1 MSQYSTLRRAGLPSI
16 YVYSASTQLPLVGN
30 TPGTIAYIEDITALF
45 IYNGGWRPLDTSDNG
60 PTIDVGPVSITTLSG
75 TPYSTTI
82 QATDPDGLG
91 VIYSLGTTGTI
102 DASTTVSIDEDSGL
116 LQVSSTH
123 PSDNFSIILTCSD
136 GVFATTRTIPV
147 TITNRP
153 PTFTLEPAASFS
165 NSVGVE
171 FSYQYIAQEL
181 DSGQTLEFST
191 EQSLNVDYPN
201 LQHIDTVFIERNEG
215 DGLGYFNA
223 TGGDY
228 MTLTTPTSRPGH
240 GVDVFKWNI
249 TLNKFESFQQD
260 VLVETPTNN
269 TTYMTG
275 TAINNDWLFVSNY
288 DSSTH
293 ERSAKVL
300 KYNSVTEQFEHW
312 AGGDLSPAVYLQPA
326 TTWDDIHK
334 TCAAF
339 AETPLGEPALIVG
352 QSTKTQ
358 SPTSPPTDGFLW
370 LFVYDSVNDT
380 WVYKNKANS
389 AFYTYRDSL
398 GGISDFMD
406 GIREISV
413 NPYRK
418 TEFATT
424 TWSMHSA
431 WDIELD
437 NNGGS
442 TASNTYSLNFS
453 ALAAQGLTNDSNSDT
468 WRPSSMHW
476 QNENTI
482 WVGNADDGRIYKI
495 TRGTTADIY
504 NNSTWTVETVGG
516 TYVGGTATLEKYD
529 NVSGSYTP
537 SLGYWHWDA
546 TGGNTQTESAYD
558 RLFVNGNIGVHGDY
572 WFTLDSAA
580 NTITYTQTQTETWLN
595 PAAFSGTAAFIDLSS
610 GISPGFSGKTI
621 RGLFNRDHNL
631 FIASIYG
638 NDKVSN
644 SRCLVFGVGIN
655 ETIDS
660 SGTVTGTPKS
670 FGNYSLTTSVTD
682 GIDTTSDVVTIDV
695 PGGVNFSTTPPTN
708 KTVTASGSTTFAA
721 DAISGNYVNTEI
733 KFTTDIDYSLQ
744 QTISGA
750 TASTY
755 KNGEL
760 FVTVNNQVRIYP
772 VNELGEVDTNYT
784 TIDSS
789 GLTDSNTQF
798 GTNITVTDDYLLVGR
813 KNEPNTLEHRVQQF
827 ENDTVSAV
835 WSYTKDNFQRVTG
848 VGFILRYYK
857 ASDWHQSDTNGE
869 LIWTTSHTITN
880 NSSPTGA
887 ASVNLEKLNKKTNRV
902 NTLEE
907 NAATFYGAQSS
918 GIRTHV
924 SYFKTFHPDYQGS
937 AGTGIAWRTYLNAA
951 NTNNSTWKTYIER
964 YSYDDA
970 GNLTLTS
977 PASLVTDLT
986 SQNYNSA
993 RMYTTTSPD
1002 GKWLAVSY
1010 GQSSNRVIELCGDD
1024 SSGNFNKWRSDIPNG
1039 NQTQNYNTL
1048 GWVKSDGEYQL
1059 VATHSNAFLNGSTVY
1074 VEVFNRPTTSS
1085 STVNVIASYDIPVS
1099 NPDYEHLIGPIG
1111 CDDQGRF
1118 IVGKKL
1124 FSFST
1129 SPDTITLLNTFSVY
1143 PYDVNNIGGIDDR
1156 NIRISYYPDMD
1167 RWFVHNGGAT
1177 DAWDSTSAQDAAS
1190 QERYILSAFTVDGS
1204 NNFTSLFEN
1213 IYDWGEFAE
1222 TNINTGI
1229 NNNGDTIAHT
1239 SKLGNSIIDS
1249 RFPLVTYRLNEY
1261 SVGSIY
1267 GASSV
1272 QIYKKINSTWTH
1284 QGEVSFNAAGA
1295 LMTVGPIT
1303 HIHTS
1308 IQLKDDEL
1316 LIGLPG
1322 ALQPASVSSGTPTP
1336 PQGVLILAKYNTITS
1351 QWDIIDTG
1359 GYSRSEFDPEDHY
1372 ARQFNNTGHSVTQWN
1387 NLILEAGPRTHI
1399 YDPASVL
1406 AEKRNSPLMLYAI
1419 NNQTVDTVQGFDSN
1433 IYNETTGVAENVIA
1447 NSYIAVGNTET
1458 AGEYPSNGGG
1468 QLLVYNSNYNN
1479 PSLAVSSYSQAPES
1493 HFPSP
1498 QIFYQPNTFDGY
1510 YTHLSGNSREIQIT
1524 GGDLS
1529 IGPANWEVENFTPP
1543 GDYTIQFHLNVDNSN
1558 YNYLFCAKTYVNFYS
1573 SHVGF
1578 KLYTGNGNIYL
1589 TNNWITTDG
1598 APPAAISG
1606 LQWNSIVP
1614 ADGSWHHY
1622 AIVYDSVNEQHT
1634 LWKDGSKVSTQ
1645 DSPSSNPKIFQ
1656 DGSEVSYLSTLY
1668 LWSIGEHRSD
1678 NGTQTD
1684 LISDSFDIANLILDY
1699 GAKYNT
1705 ANTNIDI
1712 SVYGTGTVYDV
1723 IDDNTWL
1730 AVAIG
1735 NTTTTGNTAVQKDY
1749 AKRFDVEYPSGT
1761 LVTQNMSTARQGY
1774 TPANIDINNWVKF
1787 IAGNETT
1794 IVSASDES
1802 MFLFVRDVD
1811 NTFSLN
1817 KILTPGGTI
1826 TEISISD
1833 NQAES
1838 IVVTTSQGVK
1848 VYSRNIT
1855 PYLAQPISYS
1865 NGTATINAGTQ
1876 TGTYTLKTYAKDG
1889 KAVSI
1894 KHTAMTHS

>member
-16 YVYSASTQLPLVGN
+16 YVYSTSTQLPLVSN
-30 TPGTIAYIEDITALF
+30 TPGTIAYVEDISGLF
-45 IYNGGWRPLDTSDNG
+45 LYNNGWRPLDTSENG
-60 PTIDVGPVSITTLSG
+60 PTIDVAPVEIITLSG
-75 TPYSTTI
+75 TAYSTTI
-82 QATDPDGLG
+82 EATDPDGLN
-91 VIYSLGTTGTI
+91 VVYSIGTTGTV

-123 PSDNFSIILTCSD
+123 PLDNFSIILTCSD

-153 PTFTLEPAASFS
+153 PTFTVEPAASFS
-165 NSVGVE
+165 ANTGVE
-171 FSYQYIAQEL
+171 FSYQYTAQEL
-181 DSGQTLEFST
+181 DDGQTLEFST
-191 EQSLNVDYPN
+191 EQSLNVTYPN
-201 LQHIDTVFIERNEG
+201 LQHVDTAFIERNEN

-228 MTLTTPTSRPGH
+228 MTLTTPTNRPGH

-293 ERSAKVL
+293 ERRARVL
-300 KYNSVTEQFEHW
+300 KYNSVTEQFEHFS
-312 AGGDLSPAVYLQPA
+312 GGDLDSITSPSSAWPSP
-326 TTWDDIHK
+326 HK
-334 TCAAF
+334 TDAAF
-339 AETPLGEPALIVG
+339 AETPDGEIALIVG
-352 QSTKTQ
+352 HSTQ
-358 SPTSPPTDGFLW
+358 FDDDVPPINGVLW
-370 LFVYDSVNDT
+370 LFVYDDINDT
-380 WVYKNKANS
+380 WVFKDKTNGQYQYVNS
-389 AFYTYRDSL
+389 SNFPVSSYYLDAL
-398 GGISDFMD
+398 
-406 GIREISV
+406 REISV
-413 NPYRK
+413 NPFRK
-418 TEFATT
+418 TEFVTATLNEHT
-424 TWSMHSA
+424 A
-431 WDIELD
+431 WDITLD
-437 NNGGS
+437 DDQGS
-442 TASNTYSLNFS
+442 VTSNAYSLNHR
-453 ALAAQGLTNDSNSDT
+453 ALAVAGWTGDTSSNQ
-468 WRPSSMHW
+468 WYPSSMW
-476 QNENTI
+476 WEDENNI
-482 WVGNADDGRIYKI
+482 WLGNAGNSPGISGGIFKV
-495 TRGTTADIY
+495 TRGSTPDTQ
-504 NNSTWTVETVGG
+504 NNSTWTPEYVGSTG
-516 TYVGGTATLEKYD
+516 ATYVGGTATIEKYGT
-529 NVSGSYTP
+529 VSGTWVQNTTNWYWAQNGAT
-537 SLGYWHWDA
+537 SL
-546 TGGNTQTESAYD
+546 NSSYD

-572 WFTLDSAA
+572 WFTLDSAT
-580 NTITYTQTQTETWLN
+580 NTIIFNGTRTKTWLN
-595 PAAFSGTAAFIDLSS
+595 PAVFSPSYDWVGSTS
-610 GISPGFSGKTI
+610 GYNGSTI

-631 FIASIYG
+631 FIATVFGTG
-638 NDKVSN
+638 NDDN
-644 SRCLVFGVGIN
+644 SRCLVFSVGIN

-660 SGTVTGTPKS
+660 SGKVTGTPKS

-682 GIDTTSDVVTIDV
+682 GIDTISDVVTIDV

-721 DAISGNYVNTEI
+721 DATSGNYVTPEI

-744 QTISGA
+744 QTIAGA
-750 TASTY
+750 TASAY
-755 KNGEL
+755 KDGEL

-784 TIDSS
+784 TLNNS

-813 KNEPNTLEHRVQQF
+813 KNKPNTLEHRVQQF
-827 ENDTVSAV
+827 ENDSYSAF
-835 WSYTKDNFQRVTG
+835 WTYTKDNLGRVNGIGTQ
-848 VGFILRYYK
+848 LRYYK

-869 LIWTTSHTITN
+869 LIWTTSHIIAN
-880 NSSPTGA
+880 NSNPSGA
-887 ASVNLEKLNKKTNRV
+887 VSVSLEKLNKKTNRV

-907 NAATFYGAQSS
+907 NAVTFSSNTSS
-918 GIRTHV
+918 GRRTHV

-937 AGTGIAWRTYLNAA
+937 AGTGIAWRTYLGSTS
-951 NTNNSTWKTYIER
+951 TNNTTFKTYIER

-977 PASLVTDLT
+977 TGSTVTGT
-986 SQNYNSA
+986 PSGSYYSP
-993 RMYTTTSPD
+993 RMYHTTSPD

-1010 GQSSNRVIELCGDD
+1010 GQSSNRVIELWGDD
-1024 SSGNFNKWRSDIPNG
+1024 TSGNFNKWIYQTSNG
-1039 NQTQNYNTL
+1039 NQSQNFNTL
-1048 GWVKSDGEYQL
+1048 GWVKSNGEYQL
-1059 VATHSNAFLNGSTVY
+1059 VATHSNVFGSGEVY

-1085 STVNVIASYDIPVS
+1085 STVNVIASYDIPTS
-1099 NPDYEHLIGPIG
+1099 NPDHVHLIGPICG
-1111 CDDQGRF
+1111 DDQGRF

-1143 PYDVNNIGGIDDR
+1143 PYSVNSISGIENY

-1167 RWFVHNGGAT
+1167 RWFVHNGGTT
-1177 DAWDSTSAQDAAS
+1177 DAWDSDEYRDTAQ
-1190 QERYILSAFTVDGS
+1190 EKYILSAFTVDGS

-1239 SKLGNSIIDS
+1239 NKQGNSITTS
-1249 RFPLVTYRLNEY
+1249 RHPLQQYNLNEY
-1261 SVGSIY
+1261 SLGSIY

-1284 QGEVSFNAAGA
+1284 QGEVSFNESGA

-1303 HIHTS
+1303 HIHTA
-1308 IQLKDDEL
+1308 IQLNDDEL
-1316 LIGLPG
+1316 LIGLP
-1322 ALQPASVSSGTPTP
+1322 AAWQPASVSSSTPTP
-1336 PQGVLILAKYNTITS
+1336 PQGALILAKYNTSTS
-1351 QWDIIDTG
+1351 QWDIIDSG
-1359 GYSRSEFDPEDHY
+1359 GYQTMDFDPEDHY
-1372 ARQFNNTGHSVTQWN
+1372 ARQFNNAGYSIAQYN
-1387 NLILEAGPRTHI
+1387 NLILEAGPRTHTF
-1399 YDPASVL
+1399 DPALVG
-1406 AEKRNSPLMLYAI
+1406 ADKRNSPLMSYTT
-1419 NNQTVDTVQGFDSN
+1419 NNQTVDVVQGFDGD

-1458 AGEYPSNGGG
+1458 AGEYPSNGAGK
-1468 QLLVYNSNYNN
+1468 LLVYNSNYNN

-1493 HFPSP
+1493 HFPDP
-1498 QIFYQPNTFDGY
+1498 QTFLQPNTFNGY
-1510 YTHLSGNSREIQIT
+1510 YQYNGGNNAEWQIT

-1529 IGPANWEVENFTPP
+1529 NGPGNWEVENFTPP
-1543 GDYTIQFHLNVDNSN
+1543 GDYTIQFHLSVDNSS

-1578 KLYTGNGNIYL
+1578 KLYTGFGNIYL
-1589 TNNWITTDG
+1589 TDNWITSNG
-1598 APPAAISG
+1598 SPPSSING
-1606 LQWNSIVP
+1606 LQWSSIVP
-1614 ADGSWHHY
+1614 SDGSWHHY

-1634 LWKDGSKVSTQ
+1634 LWKDGVKVSTQ
-1645 DSPSSNPKIFQ
+1645 NSPSSNPKIFQ
-1656 DGSEVSYLSTLY
+1656 DGSELSWVSTLY

-1684 LISDSFDIANLILDY
+1684 LLSDSFGIANLILDY

-1712 SVYGTGTVYDV
+1712 SVYGTGTVYDI

-1735 NTTTTGNTAVQKDY
+1735 NDSTAKDY
-1749 AKRFDVEYPSGT
+1749 AQRFDAEIIGSGWPNT
-1761 LVTQNMSTARQGY
+1761 MTSSQAY
-1774 TPANIDINNWVKF
+1774 APASFDVSNWVKYT
-1787 IAGNETT
+1787 AGNETT
-1794 IVSASDES
+1794 IVTANNES
-1802 MFLFVRDVD
+1802 VFVFIRDVD
-1811 NTFSLN
+1811 NTFSLS
-1817 KILTPGGTI
+1817 KIFQPGGTI
-1826 TEISISD
+1826 TEISISE

-1838 IVVTTSQGVK
+1838 IIVTTTQGVK

-1855 PYLAQPISYS
+1855 PYLAQPVSYS
-1865 NGTATINAGTQ
+1865 NGTVTINANTQ

-1889 KAVSI
+1889 QALSI